1 MKMGKI
7 LRMVACIVTV
17 CIIFASVPVFAA
29 SNAVS
34 VGKKIAGTD
43 IPFEYDRYEE
53 LNEDLDAV
61 MSKILSYN
69 NSPNSI
75 STYDSEYATLI
86 SERDRLLNELDS
98 IGAILDSETLSKL
111 PAPASGLSLEGEC
124 ELTGN
129 LADLAEYYENWF
141 LFEGYEEYIYYNG
154 KTYHACVVSV
164 RDKGNGLLT
173 NTYGNVEIISQSKAQ
188 SAKNFSEIADTAFG
202 VFADEL
208 SGLLDLGR
216 VSSWAVSTLFSAV
229 VEGINSGTIVIQDAN
244 TLYYEYLVGL
254 ETQLYY
260 GYVWDSDTEE
270 WVYCVSSGIVYANE
284 NHTLNY
290 YKYNGGTGSQYSWEN
305 ESCKRNY
312 SIVSVGKSEVCS
324 KAVAAFSNSG
334 DSSPSYKE
342 SYQISEIEVKRRWG
356 GKGSFLSLGN
366 DFVFH
371 PVRCI
376 RPGDLWTLG

>member
-129 LADLAEYYENWF
+129 LADLAEYYKNWF
-141 LFEGYEEYIYYNG
+141 LFEGYEEYIY
-154 KTYHACVVSV
+154 
-164 RDKGNGLLT
+164 
-173 NTYGNVEIISQSKAQ
+173 
-188 SAKNFSEIADTAFG
+188 
-202 VFADEL
+202 
-208 SGLLDLGR
+208 
-216 VSSWAVSTLFSAV
+216 
-229 VEGINSGTIVIQDAN
+229 
-244 TLYYEYLVGL
+244 
-254 ETQLYY
+254 
-260 GYVWDSDTEE
+260 
-270 WVYCVSSGIVYANE
+270 
-284 NHTLNY
+284 
-290 YKYNGGTGSQYSWEN
+290 
-305 ESCKRNY
+305 
-312 SIVSVGKSEVCS
+312 
-324 KAVAAFSNSG
+324 
-334 DSSPSYKE
+334 
-342 SYQISEIEVKRRWG
+342 
-356 GKGSFLSLGN
+356 
-366 DFVFH
+366 
-371 PVRCI
+371 
-376 RPGDLWTLG
+376 